1 VKPEA
6 GYTLLELLVVLAIM
20 ALLIAAVPGMAL
32 PVVNAVRF
40 SGQVAAVT
48 SRLATAHEAAIETG
62 QVVTIT
68 TADFSTSASVTILS
82 PDSPAITFYPD
93 GSATGGPLRITFAG
107 REKTLTINTVTGSV
121 R

>member
-1 VKPEA
+1 MRPDA
-6 GYTLLELLVVLAIM
+6 GYTLLELLMVLAIM

-40 SGQVAAVT
+40 SGQVEGVT

-62 QVVTIT
+62 QVVTLT
-68 TADFSTSASVTILS
+68 AADFSSGATVTIL
-82 PDSPAITFYPD
+82 PPETAGITFYPD

-107 REKTLTINTVTGSV
+107 RVQTLTINSVTGNIK
-121 R
+121 